1 MKRIFLLIC
10 ISFTIYACQ
19 QNENVDI
26 DAEIRYALTSLDQ
39 EPTLREYINSMTSI
53 SGRTTQQVMDDLN
66 GEHVIKL
73 EKPEFNEEI
82 FSVGTFSNPL
92 KTVVLG
98 VKDTEYYGYTITHLP
113 ALEWDGIFEKF
124 TGQVLFHTLDGQ
136 LWLTATLKDGENV
149 AREQVIGG
157 RIEGCWNSIDV
168 YYTFADV
175 DNDGDL
181 DLTHIEFGDSY
192 IECDP
197 MDPSGVPPTPDD
209 DNEEQPGGASGGK
222 GPGVVGFCPVGYED
236 VGNGCVPKCQQGEER
251 NDQGDCVA
259 RTTPC
264 AGDPLVN
271 MKISTYNNGVSSN
284 RYGCVRVDP
293 VKSCGGKSGKR
304 KHGGIDLMGPEGTAI
319 FSITEGTVYLV
330 QTGHVTFGNW
340 IIIENNDIYYAYA
353 HLENTPSLNVGNT
366 VSAGTQIGN
375 IGDTGNAP
383 TGEFHLH
390 LTVKEKTSSEQTYN
404 QASAKNPEDYLG
416 TKFDSNGS
424 AIENN
429 DC

>member
-284 RYGCVRVDP
+284 RYGCVRVGLTNCD
-293 VKSCGGKSGKR
+293 GKQ
-304 KHGGIDLMGPEGTAI
+304 KHGGIDLMATEGTPI
-319 FSITEGTVYLV
+319 FSITSGVVSVV
-330 QTGHVTFGNW
+330 QENHKSLGNW
-340 IIIENNDIYYAYA
+340 IVVHSGSFYYAYA
-353 HLENTPSLNVGNT
+353 HLKSKPNFSIGDTI
-366 VSAGTQIGN
+366 SAFDILGEV
-375 IGDTGNAP
+375 GDTGNAP
-383 TGEFHLH
+383 DGQFHLH
-390 LTVKEKTSSEQTYN
+390 LTVKEQTIEGQSYN
-404 QASAKNPEDYLG
+404 ASTRIDPENHLG
-416 TKFDSNGS
+416 TNFDSNGN
-424 AIENN
+424 AIENT